1 MSSRKKRGKKKKKK
15 VAKKKATPSSS
26 TSNNNNN
33 NNNKSTTTIPN
44 NIGGFNVQEIYQNM
58 QTQLFKCGKS
68 EPDSIDVLRL
78 KYQLM
83 E

>member
-1 MSSRKKRGKKKKKK
+1 
-15 VAKKKATPSSS
+15 
-26 TSNNNNN
+26 
-33 NNNKSTTTIPN
+33 
-44 NIGGFNVQEIYQNM
+44 M

-83 E
+83 GKKNGGLSWKNV